1 MTTSTTDLPAS
12 TTAITTDLPASTTAI
27 TTHHP
32 TSTTTATT
40 TDHPASTTATTTTDL
55 TASTTAITTDL
66 PASTTAT
73 TTDLPI
79 STTATTI
86 VLPASTTATT
96 TDRPTSTTVHPFS
109 STAATMYC
117 GATNIIYAKMNDT
130 VLVQQLMN
138 LDNMMNCGIENEH
151 IDDYEQ
157 VSEYSQDAEESQVA
171 FDRQNY
177 VYQYLQ
183 PEKSLDFNYDIFLN
197 NYLLFSA
204 QHRNAELNLNIICF
218 ELFILEVNTP
228 SIIISDW
235 VQYLMDFSV
244 KIKNILITELKGR
257 YLLKFVESNPD
268 LVIPDNLTPTSIM
281 NDEEYKKVRLHIVK
295 QFDKKQKT
303 AFGDL
308 HRNQA
313 RSINRT
319 IFHIAEAVLKLFD
332 HMKDLDAFSIS
343 KMLQDIQFEQEVN
356 QLLTGDKKI
365 ITLLQNSSM
374 NVILELTKFVDKN
387 KKNSRDAFNDNSVK
401 SKLRKLDNTDY
412 SIYGQS
418 SSRRKGTK
426 RKVVEDDVDV
436 EVKSSK
442 HDSPINKVSSDDPQ
456 LSTHTTSSNV
466 PSHCHDPQPLTHT
479 TLSNVPSHCHDPQP
493 LTHATLSNVPVHRQL
508 QSNFLDSDSDIEC
521 IDDNDL
527 KSTTKLFKWFEN
539 LQNMCDSCSENM
551 RLNVSFTDHKQQ
563 LQAYFLRT
571 CKLAQVRTAFSNL
584 MAEKS
589 TDITVDE
596 IQMFLSSEAYFHLQ
610 LKWDQ
615 NLYACT
621 TGDGLCLYRSL
632 YQLYRLHSMNK
643 IRSRNI
649 IKMFQET
656 DAKLTAKLD
665 REEFVSFLE
674 RILSCAEKVTFATHN
689 NHGGDLN
696 DKKFYVDDEEVKVAE
711 LPRYIKKLEEAI
723 KLLKNEQYTDWQN
736 FNLDAALWGNFDLIK
751 LIPFLFSTSSGGLM
765 EFHGSYYKAN
775 DAIHSFAYLICSM
788 EYSTNSIR
796 STEPISLKKKHLEEV
811 LEKPNIIY
819 SGQHFF
825 PLVTNAKRE
834 DISSGITEI
843 SGKILKFIHEHP
855 MPTMTKKS
863 TEVNSMRVTSNES
876 NNLDRLLIENE
887 TLKSEIAKMR
897 NAHTK
902 DRAAELKLAKD
913 RAAELEKKNAAL
925 EEELRNYKKKMG
937 EL

>member
-1 MTTSTTDLPAS
+1 
-12 TTAITTDLPASTTAI
+12 
-27 TTHHP
+27 
-32 TSTTTATT
+32 
-40 TDHPASTTATTTTDL
+40 
-55 TASTTAITTDL
+55 
-66 PASTTAT
+66 
-73 TTDLPI
+73 
-79 STTATTI
+79 
-86 VLPASTTATT
+86 
-96 TDRPTSTTVHPFS
+96 
-109 STAATMYC
+109 
-117 GATNIIYAKMNDT
+117 MNDT

-138 LDNMMNCGIENEH
+138 LDNMMNYGIENEH

-157 VSEYSQDAEESQVA
+157 VSEYTQDVEESQVA
-171 FDRQNY
+171 FDRQDY

-235 VQYLMDFSV
+235 VQYLMDFAV

-281 NDEEYKKVRLHIVK
+281 TDEEYKKVRLHIVK

-521 IDDNDL
+521 LDDASRGLDANIVDNDL

-876 NNLDRLLIENE
+876 NNLDSLLIENE